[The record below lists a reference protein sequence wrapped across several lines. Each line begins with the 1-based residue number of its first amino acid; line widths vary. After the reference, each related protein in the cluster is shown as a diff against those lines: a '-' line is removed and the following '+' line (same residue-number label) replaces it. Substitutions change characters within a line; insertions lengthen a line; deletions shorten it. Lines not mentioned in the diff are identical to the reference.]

1 MEKWYHH
8 KAEEEYH
15 IKMPRKKNISLGIF
29 VFYTLCKRSL
39 TEPTLSL
46 C

>member
-1 MEKWYHH
+1 MEKWSHH
-8 KAEEEYH
+8 KAGKDYH
-15 IKMPRKKNISLGIF
+15 IKMPRKTNISLGIF
-29 VFYTLCKRSL
+29 VFYTLGKRSL